1 MGVCL
6 DKNCIKGRQQK
17 IKDSID
23 LDVNENKINNS
34 NNNNE
39 EKKEKPNCL
48 EENQL
53 TDANKNNQNV
63 KNEHEIIYYNFK
75 SKYKSKLVNHS
86 KNGHLSNS
94 NNYSN
99 NNYINI
105 INNDNCDNL
114 IHFTNF
120 IDKKINNVSRITNTT
135 TK

>member
-1 MGVCL
+1 MGACL

-53 TDANKNNQNV
+53 TDENKNNQKV

-86 KNGHLSNS
+86 KNGHLS